1 MMCKHG
7 QGGDR
12 DDGDKSWRLRVFW
25 GLPREP
31 WSRHLRPLKALL
43 ASPKTPESAVSH
55 ACSCTGK
62 SAAYM
67 VVGGLHS
74 KLRRIYT
81 QNSDRSTL
89 KTPTDLHSKLRRMV
103 SRLRRG
109 ACNRLVRR
117 QRQRVERHKQLAV
130 GACTQHGHVTN
141 KHAYQTRACRDRHIA
156 LASTTQ
162 RGMAPSS
169 TAHHESII
177 IYVT

>member
-1 MMCKHG
+1 MAPSGVLGLAKRALVTASPASQGSPGKPQNTRKRRKSCLLLHG
-7 QGGDR
+7 QVCGIHGCR
-12 DDGDKSWRLRVFW
+12 
-25 GLPREP
+25 
-31 WSRHLRPLKALL
+31 
-43 ASPKTPESAVSH
+43 
-55 ACSCTGK
+55 
-62 SAAYM
+62 
-67 VVGGLHS
+67 
-74 KLRRIYT
+74 
-81 QNSDRSTL
+81 RSTL

-169 TAHHESII
+169 TAHSLSL
-177 IYVT
+177 YMSRDVSGA